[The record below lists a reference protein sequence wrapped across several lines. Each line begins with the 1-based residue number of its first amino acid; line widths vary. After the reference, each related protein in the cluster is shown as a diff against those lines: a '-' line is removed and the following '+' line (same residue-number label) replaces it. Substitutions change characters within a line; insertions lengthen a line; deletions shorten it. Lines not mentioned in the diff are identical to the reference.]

1 MSQVVEVQPT
11 IAHLVQRSANPSS
24 LKSVREAGLFMMHGS
39 IGAGNHQKDSIV
51 VLLEVDL

>member
-11 IAHLVQRSANPSS
+11 KAHRVQRSANPSS